1 MISPNVIIGLAILNL
16 LVGAYDLPLGIVG
29 IAIGHIYLGLILVI
43 LGVINFY
50 LSFKLFNLW
59 RGKT

>member
-1 MISPNVIIGLAILNL
+1 MTKPSTLIIIAILNF